1 MLTSCIPNS
10 RLRIFRSFP
19 PYVGGSTYDSRMT
32 SKVAK
37 SLKPLKVL
45 SLFSGIG
52 GLDLGFERA
61 GFEIVAMVEWDSDC
75 CKTLNQNKDNFFG
88 PTARVI
94 EADITKI
101 TPEEIYEGKVD
112 FIIGGPPCQTFS
124 AIGRRAGGASGRLD
138 SRGNL
143 FQQYCRLL
151 EHYQPKG
158 FMFENV
164 RGILS
169 TNQGQDWRD
178 ILEAF
183 EEIGYNLSYRV
194 LDTAGYGVAQHRERV
209 ILVGERKSKHFKF
222 PKPAFGPDSEM
233 NKPFISPQE
242 ALKDV
247 NHTEELSTLFNVGG
261 KYDHLLTEIPAG
273 TNYLHLTEEMGH
285 PAPKFAWRSKFS
297 DFLYKADPNTPVK
310 TIVASMGRYSGPFHW
325 ESRKLS
331 IGELL
336 RLQGFPDGYEL
347 SGGRTSKVK
356 QIGNSVVPEF
366 AYFLAQAVRATIFK
380 DTDYALPLLEVGD
393 VLSIDSRKGR
403 KAQTTRSKRLAKDS
417 AQLTID
423 SIENEVSAAPHP
435 KVTISAAK
443 YYLDYPTEDQI
454 KLVQPGNSSFSLEI
468 DFSDGALSIRHRAVK
483 SKHKGAKAKLHLSM
497 RSKTLSEVNS
507 IVLDTDSYTSKSP
520 YLVWDAINVAIE
532 SVSPYPS
539 IHELYGHFTEP
550 KPRFKIEGF
559 LLPDDGEPVTKLL
572 KWMSSESNT
581 LGTHPMKTLKSMGFE
596 INDERKL
603 LQELRK
609 HRIDL
614 RTNLTNDRINSGEF
628 RICYPY
634 TMPIDRKSFVTIG
647 K

>member
-1 MLTSCIPNS
+1 MEFKGQLVG
-10 RLRIFRSFP
+10 RSEYHASMVNLVP
-19 PYVGGSTYDSRMT
+19 P
-32 SKVAK
+32 A
-37 SLKPLKVL
+37 KPLKVL

-52 GLDLGFERA
+52 GLDLGFEKA
-61 GFEIVAMVEWDSDC
+61 GFDVVAMVEWDSDC
-75 CKTLNQNKDNFFG
+75 CKTLNFNKDRFFSAG
-88 PTARVI
+88 TKVI

-101 TPEEIYEGKVD
+101 TPDEIYKGKID

-151 EHYQPKG
+151 EHYKPKG

-169 TNQGQDWRD
+169 TNQGQDWSD

-183 EEIGYNLSYRV
+183 QGLGYKLSYRV

-209 ILVGERKSKHFKF
+209 ILVGERSSNVFKF
-222 PKPAFGPDSEM
+222 PRPTFGPDSVDQRE
-233 NKPFISPQE
+233 FVSPME
-242 ALKDV
+242 ALV
-247 NHTEELSTLFNVGG
+247 NVAHTESPDSLFNVGG
-261 KYDHLLTEIPAG
+261 KYDHLLSEIPAG

-285 PAPKFAWRSKFS
+285 PSPKFAWRSKFS

-325 ESRKLS
+325 DSRKLS

-347 SGGRTSKVK
+347 MGGRTSKVK
-356 QIGNSVVPEF
+356 QIGNSVVPQF
-366 AYFLAQAVRATIFK
+366 AYHLAKAVRSTIFK
-380 DTDYALPLLEVGD
+380 DESVSIQLLNETD
-393 VLSIDSRKGR
+393 VLSTDSRKGK
-403 KAQTTRSKRLAKDS
+403 KARLTRSNRISKLHSD
-417 AQLTID
+417 QLELEGFE
-423 SIENEVSAAPHP
+423 SGSSSVPHP
-435 KVTISAAK
+435 KVTISSAK
-443 YYLDYPTEDQI
+443 YFLDYVNSDQLE
-454 KLVQPGNSSFSLEI
+454 LVETSVGKSEFSLDISLE
-468 DFSDGALSIRHRAVK
+468 DGNLEVKHRALKTK
-483 SKHKGAKAKLHLSM
+483 SRGAKAKLVLSM
-497 RSKTLSEVNS
+497 RSKTLSDVTS
-507 IVLDTDSYTSKSP
+507 VTLDTDSYTSSSP
-520 YLVWDAINVAIE
+520 YLIWDAINIAIA
-532 SVSPYPS
+532 SISPYPS

-550 KPRFKIEGF
+550 NPRFKIEGF
-559 LLPDDGEPVTKLL
+559 VLPDDGEPVTRLL

-581 LGTHPMKTLKSMGFE
+581 LGTHPLKTLQKMGFE
-596 INDERKL
+596 TKDERKL
-603 LQELRK
+603 LHDLRSQ
-609 HRIDL
+609 RIDL

-634 TMPIDRKSFVTIG
+634 TMPIDRKSFVTIA

>member
-1 MLTSCIPNS
+1 MTK
-10 RLRIFRSFP
+10 
-19 PYVGGSTYDSRMT
+19 ST
-32 SKVAK
+32 K
-37 SLKPLKVL
+37 SLTVL

-75 CKTLNQNKDNFFG
+75 CKTLNQNKENFFG
-88 PTARVI
+88 PKAKVI

-101 TPEEIYEGKVD
+101 TPEQIYEGKVD

-151 EHYQPKG
+151 EHFQPKG

-209 ILVGERKSKHFKF
+209 ILVGERKSRNFKF
-222 PKPAFGPDSEM
+222 PKPAFGPDSISNES
-233 NKPFISPQE
+233 FISPQA
-242 ALKDV
+242 ALKGVD
-247 NHTEELSTLFNVGG
+247 HTEELSALFNVGG
-261 KYDHLLTEIPAG
+261 KYDHLLAEIPAG

-285 PAPKFAWRSKFS
+285 PEPKFAWRSKFS

-325 ESRKLS
+325 DSRKLS

-336 RLQGFPDGYEL
+336 RLQGFPDGYKL

-366 AYFLAQAVRATIFK
+366 AYFLARAVRATIFE
-380 DTDYALPLLEVGD
+380 DTDYALPLLENGE
-393 VLSIDSRKGR
+393 VLSTDSRKGR
-403 KAQTTRSKRLAKDS
+403 KAQSTRNKRLAKDS
-417 AQLTID
+417 AQLTFDSID
-423 SIENEVSAAPHP
+423 SEVKAVPHP

-454 KLVQPGNSSFSLEI
+454 KLVQLNQSSFSLEI
-468 DFSDGALSIRHRAVK
+468 DFSDGVVNIKHRAVK
-483 SKHKGAKAKLHLSM
+483 SKHKGARAKLHLSM
-497 RSKTLSEVNS
+497 RSKILSEVNS
-507 IVLDTDSYTSKSP
+507 IVLNTDSYSSTSP
-520 YLVWDAINVAIE
+520 FLVWDAINVAIA
-532 SVSPYPS
+532 SVTPYPS

-550 KPRFKIEGF
+550 NPRFKIEGF
-559 LLPDDGEPVTKLL
+559 VLPEDGEPVTKLL
-572 KWMSSESNT
+572 KWMSNESNT
-581 LGTHPMKTLKSMGFE
+581 LGTHPMKILKSMGFE
-596 INDERKL
+596 INEERKL
-603 LQELRK
+603 LEELRK
-609 HRIDL
+609 YRIDL
-614 RTNLTNDRINSGEF
+614 RTNLTNDRIKSGEF